1 MFRPHRALGAILLQ
15 LKNGLRE
22 GELCL
27 VSLYF
32 QPVQMEPDKILEKNI
47 VCSRDIPCIYLIYA
61 VYYKIVNCDLRVSKK
76 DETHRKHHI
85 AV

>member
-1 MFRPHRALGAILLQ
+1 
-15 LKNGLRE
+15 
-22 GELCL
+22 
-27 VSLYF
+27 
-32 QPVQMEPDKILEKNI
+32 MEPDKILEKNI

-76 DETHRKHHI
+76 DGTHRKHHI